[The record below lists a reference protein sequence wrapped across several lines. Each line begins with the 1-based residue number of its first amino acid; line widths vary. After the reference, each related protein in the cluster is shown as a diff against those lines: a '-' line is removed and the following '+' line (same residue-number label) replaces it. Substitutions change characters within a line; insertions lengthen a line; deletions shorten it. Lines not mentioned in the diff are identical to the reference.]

1 LEQDVSSGDRKHLI
15 SEVRQVIDR
24 GSKSFG
30 AASRLF
36 APAMRE
42 DVTLLYAW
50 CRHCDDLT
58 DGQNLGQGL
67 ISTASK
73 QALDELRGDSMR
85 ALEGE
90 PKVELAYRALAEL
103 ARRQTIPKPLVEA
116 HILGFELDVA
126 GWQPASINDT
136 LQYCYHTAGTVGIM
150 MAGIMG
156 VEDSAT
162 LHRAS
167 DLGIAFQLTNI
178 ARDVVEDAMAGRSY
192 LPGDWRRDAGL
203 SIEDLADPANRERV
217 FPLVRQLVEEA
228 EPYYHS
234 AEIGIRAL
242 PRRAAWAV
250 ATAHAVYRDIGMQ
263 VCRRGPEALHRRSY
277 TGPARKLWRVITSAH
292 HATVPRETRT
302 MISRMGLWTPPEWA

>member
-1 LEQDVSSGDRKHLI
+1 MRPPEEAQLI
-15 SEVRQVIDR
+15 GEARGIIDR

-36 APAMRE
+36 EPAMRD

-58 DGQNLGQGL
+58 DGQELGQGL

-73 QALDELRGDSMR
+73 QSIDRLRFESLRALDGQPCSD
-85 ALEGE
+85 
-90 PKVELAYRALAEL
+90 LAFRALAEL
-103 ARRQTIPKPLVEA
+103 ARRRSIPKQLVEA

-126 GWQPASINDT
+126 GWQPETLDDT

-156 VEDSAT
+156 VEDAAT

-178 ARDVVEDAMAGRSY
+178 ARDVVEDATAGRSY
-192 LPGDWRRDAGL
+192 LPKEWRSRAGL
-203 SIEDLADPANRERV
+203 EIADLADPAHRDQV
-217 FPLVRQLVEEA
+217 FTLTQRLIEEA
-228 EPYYHS
+228 ESYYHS

-250 ATAHAVYRDIGMQ
+250 ATAHAVYRDIGRQ
-263 VCRRGPEALHRRSY
+263 ISKQGPSALHRRSY
-277 TGPARKLWRVITSAH
+277 TRRTRKLWRMLTASH
-292 HATVPRETRT
+292 HAAAPRQTRI
-302 MISRMGLWTPPEWA
+302 MICRSGLWTPPEVI